1 MLRLEGKTAL
11 VTGGSS
17 GIGLAIARR
26 FVQEGAHVFITG
38 RREAQLAEAVA
49 RIGGRIE
56 AISGDLT
63 NARDLARLFE
73 TIHAKT
79 GRLDILVNSSG
90 VAEPTSLEETTEE
103 HIDRIFGL
111 NVRAMVFTVQQAVRH
126 MGEGGAVVLI
136 GSIAGA
142 IANPGYGAY
151 SASKAA
157 VRAYARTWSTELAPR
172 GIRVNT
178 VSPGPTDTPMF
189 DQASDDV
196 RRTLSARIPAGRLGN
211 PDEVAAAALFLA
223 SDDSTYVSGAEL
235 VIDGGMTAYR
245 YSLLP
250 GAIDIT
256 PGRVRFERR
265 ADLSLQGLPSRNGSS
280 PKGKHSQTF

>member
-1 MLRLEGKTAL
+1 MLKLEGKTAL
-11 VTGGSS
+11 VTGGGS
-17 GIGLAIARR
+17 GIGLAVARR

-73 TIHAKT
+73 TIHART

-235 VIDGGMTAYR
+235 VIDGGMTA
-245 YSLLP
+245 
-250 GAIDIT
+250 
-256 PGRVRFERR
+256 
-265 ADLSLQGLPSRNGSS
+265 
-280 PKGKHSQTF
+280 